1 MAAMYK
7 MLAAA
12 AALALWACAPAGDVA
27 TGPSVAWQ
35 CDGGAS
41 FSARMT
47 TGGNAEVVAGGQTY
61 HLPGV
66 QAGSGVRYT
75 DGQVEYWEHGDEAML
90 NGAAGGPYEKLLEVS
105 GPTDPSAAG

>member
-1 MAAMYK
+1 MYK

-12 AALALWACAPAGDVA
+12 AVLALCACSPADAP
-27 TGPSVAWQ
+27 TGPAVVWQ

-61 HLPGV
+61 NLPGV

-90 NGAAGGPYEKLLEVS
+90 NGASGGPYSNCRK
-105 GPTDPSAAG
+105 